1 MRTQVRASLRKA
13 LGVYIEEPA
22 AGVLSRAGVSPDAV
36 TVVGLLVAFAA
47 AGLVAA
53 GYLLAGGVVLLVS
66 GVFDMLDGA
75 LARSTGRAGP
85 FGALLDSTVDRVS
98 EASILFGVSAYFIFE
113 ESPLVV
119 LLAILALVGSFMVSY
134 VRARAEAL
142 EVDCEVGVLTRT
154 ERVIAL
160 SAALVVAHWLPL
172 VLTAVLGAI
181 AALGIATAIYR
192 VAYAHRRLRER
203 G

>member
-13 LGVYIEEPA
+13 LGVYFERPA
-22 AGVLSRAGVSPDAV
+22 AGALSWAGVSPDAV
-36 TVVGLLVAFAA
+36 TAVGLLVAFAA
-47 AGLVAA
+47 AGLVGA
-53 GYLLAGGVVLLVS
+53 GYLLAGGLVLLAS

-75 LARSTGRAGP
+75 LARATGKAGP

-98 EASILFGVSAYFIFE
+98 EAAILFGASVYFILE
-113 ESPLVV
+113 DSPLVA
-119 LLAILALVGSFMVSY
+119 LLAFLAMSGSFMVSY

-142 EVDCEVGVLTRT
+142 DVDCEVGVLTRT
-154 ERVIAL
+154 ERVIVL
-160 SAALVVAHWLPL
+160 SAALVAAQWIPL
-172 VLTAVLGAI
+172 VLTVVLGAI
-181 AALGIATAIYR
+181 AVLGFATATYR